1 MITYYRD
8 DSVEITS
15 RAIQVDRRRY
25 PLGELAMVYYRDGG
39 RESAGRRILGS
50 RIALGLAPVALV
62 VAAITLALVTIQLDA
77 GAVTKLL
84 LFMLAGMLALATFPL
99 LDLTLGGIERT
110 YDRGTRVLEIW
121 ARWHDK

>member
-39 RESAGRRILGS
+39 RESAGRRILEVRFAHGPDV
-50 RIALGLAPVALV
+50 R
-62 VAAITLALVTIQLDA
+62 
-77 GAVTKLL
+77 
-84 LFMLAGMLALATFPL
+84 
-99 LDLTLGGIERT
+99 
-110 YDRGTRVLEIW
+110 
-121 ARWHDK
+121 